1 MAPEGRSLM
10 VYPRE
15 SWKSRL
21 AFISLVCVFVALFT
35 NIYTHDLAP
44 VFGYM
49 RMTYNEPETI
59 PHVLAWVLALVP
71 ATFLSLKL
79 EKPSQFILWLLYIG
93 IYIPSTVVPLYMRL
107 RPEWEII
114 ALDAVL
120 LLGLALLALI
130 THRKTKPYAW
140 KETDGRAFWGV
151 LWTVFVGAA
160 IYIVVTFGSN
170 LRLVGLN
177 DVYTSGLRISSRSI
191 FDNSYV
197 GFAVM
202 LMYSTVN
209 PLLLALGLQNRKI
222 VLVAAG
228 VAGQF
233 LCYSTGGLKMIVL
246 SIALVLFVHT
256 VIRRSMRRAAHA
268 LMAAFIGLLLTFQFA
283 TTVSDRDNGKV
294 LTLETLVMRSLA
306 IPGLLTAE
314 YHDYFSEHPRLHL
327 ANTKPFNWILSNPLD
342 QEVIFAITSYYTG
355 NYEAT
360 SNAHFWAQDGIANFG
375 LYGVLMISIIT
386 GLVLR
391 VVDRISARHD
401 AAFATMVFIFTGL
414 NLSNAPLTTTLW
426 SGGVALTCA
435 LMVLVKKQ
443 GEPATRRAG
452 KTRSAI
458 PSVAFPGL
466 TALQPALEPEVQ

>member
-1 MAPEGRSLM
+1 M
-10 VYPRE
+10 VRPRE

-21 AFISLVCVFVALFT
+21 AFVGLVGVFVAVFT
-35 NIYTHDLAP
+35 NTYTHDLAP

-59 PHVLAWVLALVP
+59 PHVFAWILACIP

-93 IYIPSTVVPLYMRL
+93 IYIPSTVVPLYMRM

-120 LLGLALLALI
+120 LLGLGLMALI
-130 THRKTKPYAW
+130 TRPKAKPSAF
-140 KETDGRAFWGV
+140 KDTDGRAFWGV
-151 LWTVFVGAA
+151 LWTVFLGAA
-160 IYIVVTFGSN
+160 IYIVVTFGGN

-177 DVYTSGLRISSRSI
+177 DVYTSGLRLSSRAI

-228 VAGQF
+228 IAGQF

-246 SIALVLFVHT
+246 SIGLVVFVHL
-256 VIRRSMRRAAHA
+256 VIRRWMRRGAHA
-268 LMAAFIGLLLTFQFA
+268 LMAAFIGLLLAFQLA
-283 TTVSDRDNGKV
+283 TTISGRENGKV

-327 ANTKPFNWILSNPLD
+327 ANTKPFNWILTNPLE
-342 QEVIFAITSYYTG
+342 QEVIFAITTYYTG

-375 LYGVLMISIIT
+375 LWGVLVISLVT

-401 AAFATMVFIFTGL
+401 PVFATMAFIFTGL

-426 SGGVALTCA
+426 SGGVALTAA
-435 LMVLVKKQ
+435 LMILVKKQ
-443 GEPATRRAG
+443 AEPVTRRLR
-452 KTRSAI
+452 KEAI
-458 PSVAFPGL
+458 LSVSCLGL
-466 TALQPALEPEVQ
+466 PALEPALEPEVR